1 LNEKLSVESVRVS
14 YLTTEG
20 QLEAVLLYCMVFL

>member
-1 LNEKLSVESVRVS
+1 VRVS

>member
-1 LNEKLSVESVRVS
+1 MRVS

-20 QLEAVLLYCMVFL
+20 QLEAVLLYCMVYL